1 MPLPYVCRPPHS
13 PDPLRRLPYDDHHCH
28 RPRNNYQQAFQRAP
42 PSMKR
47 FSFVAS
53 YVAVAAAG
61 SMNVLFT
68 RASEITG
75 GVQVTDES
83 GEVRKGARRSP
94 LLLIESLCTPNS
106 RLGKDYCFFFP
117 KFERPAV
124 GTNRVGHG
132 NI

>member
-1 MPLPYVCRPPHS
+1 
-13 PDPLRRLPYDDHHCH
+13 
-28 RPRNNYQQAFQRAP
+28 
-42 PSMKR
+42 MKR

-83 GEVRKGARRSP
+83 GEVRKAGSRGTP
-94 LLLIESLCTPNS
+94 LCSEIVL
-106 RLGKDYCFFFP
+106 
-117 KFERPAV
+117 
-124 GTNRVGHG
+124 
-132 NI
+132 

>member
-1 MPLPYVCRPPHS
+1 
-13 PDPLRRLPYDDHHCH
+13 
-28 RPRNNYQQAFQRAP
+28 
-42 PSMKR
+42 MKR

-83 GEVRKGARRSP
+83 GEVIEDRKP
-94 LLLIESLCTPNS
+94 L
-106 RLGKDYCFFFP
+106 R
-117 KFERPAV
+117 
-124 GTNRVGHG
+124 
-132 NI
+132 